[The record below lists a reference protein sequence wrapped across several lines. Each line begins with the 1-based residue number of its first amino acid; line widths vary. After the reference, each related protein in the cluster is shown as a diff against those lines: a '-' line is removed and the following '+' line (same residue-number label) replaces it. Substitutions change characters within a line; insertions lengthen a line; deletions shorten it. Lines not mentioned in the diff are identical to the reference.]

1 MPSLVAAASAPAGYV
16 VDFANPARKGDLS
29 GYWVFGVGMVLS
41 FSFLCMR
48 VYTKVVVARNFAIED
63 VCLILAWLAGVS
75 VQALL
80 VFMWLNKAI
89 GVHIYE
95 MPVEV
100 FNLYTK
106 IIMSAFVIY
115 VACLGLSKISLLLFY
130 NRLSP
135 VRWFR
140 TAVYF
145 LMFIVFAYSIA
156 FIFALI
162 FPCRPVARNWDIRI
176 KDGECINRAAIYTAG
191 AAVNITTDIALLA
204 LPIPMI
210 VDLQMPKIQKAGL
223 IFIFMVGSMTCVTS
237 IIRLK
242 VILPLLVDNDETWEV
257 SVPCI
262 WTIVE
267 ANLVII
273 CGSFP
278 ITRQF
283 LKHVVP
289 RWIGES
295 SSPAANSR
303 YRSRHPYDL
312 ETIGHRSP
320 KKKRSRYGMESLDD
334 GDNDN
339 DLELDGRFAEH
350 KVEIQATGGER
361 SGDIGEEVED
371 AGSETGIVKTNV
383 TKVTFSKRETWEDKD
398 SLAS

>member
-1 MPSLVAAASAPAGYV
+1 MSSLVAAVSAPPGYI
-16 VDFANPARKGDLS
+16 VDFANPARKGDIM

-41 FSFLCMR
+41 VLFLCIR
-48 VYTKVVVARNFAIED
+48 IYTKVVVARNFATED

-80 VFMWLNKAI
+80 VFMWLNKGL
-89 GVHIYE
+89 GVHVWE

-100 FNLYTK
+100 LNSHTK
-106 IIMSAFVIY
+106 LIMSAFVIY
-115 VACLGLSKISLLLFY
+115 VACLGLSKFSLLLFY

-135 VRWFR
+135 IRWFR
-140 TAVYF
+140 TSVYL
-145 LMFIVFAYSIA
+145 LMFAVLAYSFA
-156 FIFALI
+156 FTFALI

-176 KDGECINRAAIYTAG
+176 TDGECINRAAIYTAA
-191 AAVNITTDIALLA
+191 AAVNIATDIALLA

-210 VDLQMPKIQKAGL
+210 VDLQMPKVQKAGL
-223 IFIFMVGSMTCVTS
+223 IFIFTIGSMTCVTS

-242 VILPLLVDNDETWEV
+242 TILPLLVFQDETWLV

-278 ITRQF
+278 IMRQF

-295 SSPAANSR
+295 SSPAAQSR

-312 ETIGHRSP
+312 ETIGHRSS
-320 KKKRSRYGMESLDD
+320 KKKHSRYGMESLDD

-339 DLELDGRFAEH
+339 DLELDRRGAEH
-350 KVEIQATGGER
+350 RVEIKAMGGER
-361 SGDIGEEVED
+361 SRDSGDGGEEAED

-383 TKVTFSKRETWEDKD
+383 TKVTFSKREG
-398 SLAS
+398 